1 MGNYFL
7 FLNSECG
14 GYGSVLCTN
23 ASQIKAEKI
32 KQSRNPRGCGVYV
45 LHDRSRVFLDHSEFN
60 DNEWSGFG
68 CRWGGGGKVTDCSFD
83 SNKQGA
89 WAIRRSTIKDLVRE
103 RNKVTN
109 DFIGDTKFKEVGW
122 RG

>member
-1 MGNYFL
+1 M
-7 FLNSECG
+7 NSECG